1 MSDREFI
8 KFFSG
13 LLGALVAL
21 TVVLFVV
28 ANSISTKAKG
38 TEVAVVDTKVVAER
52 IKPVGELTVA
62 ASNPVMNALIPTA
75 NAAAADGK
83 GTYDSACAAC
93 HAAGVAGAP
102 KLGDKAEWGTRIA
115 QGNAKLYEHAIKG
128 YQGKKGFMPAK
139 GGNAAL
145 KDDAVKAAVDFMVS
159 KSK

>member
-38 TEVAVVDTKVVAER
+38 TEVAIVDTKAVAER
-52 IKPVGELTVA
+52 IKPIGELTVA
-62 ASNPVMNALIPTA
+62 SSNPVMNALIPAA

-83 GTYDSACAAC
+83 GTYDSACASC
-93 HAAGVAGAP
+93 HTSGVAGAP
-102 KLGDKAEWGTRIA
+102 KLGDKAAWAKRIA
-115 QGNAKLYEHAIKG
+115 QGTSKLYEVALKG
-128 YQGKKGFMPAK
+128 KPGTAMLAK
-139 GGNAAL
+139 GGQAGL